1 MTAQLDIISYVRFP
15 KLDAAGTL
23 SLAKILLARVPKN
36 SSAMVRKAATLV
48 EGSVTDLEMKWMQQ
62 VVPLSRNVRPL
73 AIQLGTGWAA
83 VRDRLASYAAY
94 PEGNPDRK
102 RAMEIHGML
111 FAEGLEFCLLSSPR
125 MHAESDRR
133 LLLIDERGLAKHLGR
148 LVGEGFLATLRAA
161 HEACGNALGMN
172 EDLPVPATPVVI
184 VEPLRVLADAIVGY
198 ALQLLA
204 LARHDPEKQDAI
216 AIALAPIDE
225 FRTAAGRRVGE
236 DDDDESEEE
245 EPETEAPAPAVR
257 PSPAPVMPLLSAVE
271 D

>member
-15 KLDAAGTL
+15 KLGVGGTL
-23 SLAKILLARVPKN
+23 SLAKILLARVPKS
-36 SSAMVRKAATLV
+36 SSAMVRKAAAIV
-48 EGSVTDLEMKWMQQ
+48 EASVADLETKWMQQ
-62 VVPLSRNVRPL
+62 VVPLSRNLRPL

-83 VRDRLASYAAY
+83 IRDRLASYEAY

-102 RAMEIHGML
+102 RALEIHGML
-111 FAEGLEFCLLSSPR
+111 FAEGLAFCLLSFPN
-125 MHAESDRR
+125 MHAESARR
-133 LLLIDERGLAKHLGR
+133 ILLIDERGLAKHIAR

-161 HEACGNALGMN
+161 HDACGNALGVN
-172 EDLPVPATPVVI
+172 EDLPLPATPVVV

-204 LARHDPEKQDAI
+204 LARHDPEKHDAI

-225 FRTAAGRRVGE
+225 FRTAAGRRVGG
-236 DDDDESEEE
+236 DDDDESESE
-245 EPETEAPAPAVR
+245 EPETEAPTPAVR
-257 PSPAPVMPLLSAVE
+257 PTPAPVTPILSAVE